1 MHVKSFMS
9 VCVKIQM
16 QLLIVW
22 ELGVLLS
29 SLQRVYLF
37 FINRK
42 ADATQTYMISE
53 VTLRKKKTLKENTL
67 HFYLE
72 WQETLVHSLLAY

>member
-42 ADATQTYMISE
+42 ADSTQTYMISE
-53 VTLRKKKTLKENTL
+53 VTDKKKTLKENTL